1 MHTQFKRLIAL
12 LDEEAEFYQK
22 LLGCI
27 QTERQAIID
36 LDFELLGD
44 IGRQKETMILKQREL
59 AKKRDQALMQITGEM
74 TATTEEM
81 TLEQLSRRAPSPYN
95 EELQRCRSRL
105 RDLAASLGAENE
117 HVQQLVNH
125 GLALVR
131 GSYHLITQ
139 LLDANPVY
147 HSSGNLQPASSTGRF
162 HQSDY

>member
-105 RDLAASLGAENE
+105 RDW
-117 HVQQLVNH
+117 
-125 GLALVR
+125 
-131 GSYHLITQ
+131 
-139 LLDANPVY
+139 PP
-147 HSSGNLQPASSTGRF
+147 HSVPKMSTCSS
-162 HQSDY
+162 